1 LGRRFRSLKMWF
13 VFRLIGVANL
23 QKSIRKDINLALEFA
38 KRLENDPNY
47 ELFNEVTMGLV
58 CFRLKVGT

>member
-1 LGRRFRSLKMWF
+1 MWF

-38 KRLENDPNY
+38 KRLENDPKY

-58 CFRLKVGT
+58 CFRIKVST